1 MNYISIKL
9 FFKKSLE
16 EDFPG
21 ASVVKMLCVHC
32 RGCGFNPWLGELR
45 SHKLHSMV
53 KKKNKKKTKNMT
65 LKLEEN
71 YKQTQLT
78 KKC

>member
-1 MNYISIKL
+1 MNYISINL
-9 FFKKSLE
+9 FFKKNDLE

-21 ASVVKMLCVHC
+21 DSMVKILCFHC
-32 RGCGFNPWLGELR
+32 RGYGFNPWLGELR
-45 SHKLHSMV
+45 SHKLYSMAKQ
-53 KKKNKKKTKNMT
+53 KKKMT